1 MTNGTYSWQL
11 VLVID
16 NFYLQLAVLISC
28 WTMQLVKDNCH
39 LKLTTGTVNQQLLL
53 ITGNSQLQPVLAT

>member
-16 NFYLQLAVLISC
+16 NFYLQLAVLISY
-28 WTMQLVKDNCH
+28 WTMQLVNDNCH
-39 LKLTTGTVNQQLLL
+39 LKLTTGTVNQQLLF
-53 ITGNSQLQPVLAT
+53 ITGNSQLQPTLAT

>member
-16 NFYLQLAVLISC
+16 NFYLQLAVLISY
-28 WTMQLVKDNCH
+28 WTLQLVNGNCH
-39 LKLTTGTVNQQLLL
+39 LKLTTGTVNQQL
-53 ITGNSQLQPVLAT
+53 